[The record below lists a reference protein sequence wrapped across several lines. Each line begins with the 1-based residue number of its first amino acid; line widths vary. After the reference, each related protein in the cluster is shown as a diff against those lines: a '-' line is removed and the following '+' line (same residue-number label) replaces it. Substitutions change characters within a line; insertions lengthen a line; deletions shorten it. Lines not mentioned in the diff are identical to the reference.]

1 MIHYV
6 CTLSPAV
13 AAAYVRA
20 AWYSRMFI
28 RPCLFAVKQCSVLET
43 EHQAA
48 TFALIKSLIARQVL
62 LPEVYDLMDDLCS
75 LAVTSQRAP
84 LRATC
89 SSVFLQYLV
98 SYPLGEKRLTQ
109 HLRQVLEGITYEHE
123 VRVCI
128 ASHFTSYTVSQNTD
142 TMIDFEA

>member
-1 MIHYV
+1 M
-6 CTLSPAV
+6 
-13 AAAYVRA
+13 YVRYLLQ
-20 AWYSRMFI
+20 WWLHVSRHSHSCSHMLI
-28 RPCLFAVKQCSVLET
+28 RPCLFAVKHCSVLET

-62 LPEVYDLMDDLCS
+62 LPEVYDLMDDLCQ

-84 LRATC
+84 LRTTC

-128 ASHFTSYTVSQNTD
+128 ASMSRQSEH
-142 TMIDFEA
+142 